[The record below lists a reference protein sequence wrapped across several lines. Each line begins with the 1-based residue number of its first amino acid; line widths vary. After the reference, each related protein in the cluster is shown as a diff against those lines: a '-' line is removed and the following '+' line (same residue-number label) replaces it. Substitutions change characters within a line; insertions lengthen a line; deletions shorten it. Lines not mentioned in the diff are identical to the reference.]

1 MDTCQKKRSAYFTPL
16 ELEILTESYSAFE
29 DIFQRKS
36 NSVAAVKE
44 REAAWRTIADR
55 VNACNLSSEKR
66 TWSQLKMKY
75 KNIIQTANRKK
86 AEVRRASGERAPLLS
101 PARPQKEE
109 EEEMAVSQDTGTIQ
123 GIKERRRPVL
133 DGLRG
138 GISSQPLAPQDTSA
152 FVKYCDGVICL
163 VEPNTLTDLI
173 VANEDARDTGSAS
186 TEWESEPPSAV
197 SNAAHQENDSSTSS
211 AKIDTL
217 PVKDLYKMH
226 LLKKMEKNDKEIMY
240 LDLQMKKTDLE
251 IEILKHKLEIT
262 DGITSQ
268 TSINSQ
274 TVCRGTWRL
283 KMEQGVTPRQS
294 VAGRGG

>member
-36 NSVAAVKE
+36 NSVSAVKE

-86 AEVRRASGERAPLLS
+86 AEVRRASGEPAPSLS
-101 PARPQKEE
+101 PARPPKEE
-109 EEEMAVSQDTGTIQ
+109 EEEMAVSQDTGTIE
-123 GIKERRRPVL
+123 GIKERCRPVL

-163 VEPNTLTDLI
+163 VEPNTLTPLI
-173 VANEDARDTGSAS
+173 VADEDVKHSKSASTAWEFELSHAEAENDDARDTGSAS
-186 TEWESEPPSAV
+186 TEWESEPPPAV

-226 LLKKMEKNDKEIMY
+226 LLKKMEKNDKQIMY

-251 IEILKHKLEIT
+251 IEILKHKLEEMKNT
-262 DGITSQ
+262 
-268 TSINSQ
+268 
-274 TVCRGTWRL
+274 
-283 KMEQGVTPRQS
+283 
-294 VAGRGG
+294 

>member
-36 NSVAAVKE
+36 NSVSAVKE

-86 AEVRRASGERAPLLS
+86 AEVRRASGEPAPSLS
-101 PARPQKEE
+101 PARPPKEE
-109 EEEMAVSQDTGTIQ
+109 EEEMAVSQDTGTIE
-123 GIKERRRPVL
+123 GIKERCRPVL

-163 VEPNTLTDLI
+163 VEPNTLTPLI
-173 VANEDARDTGSAS
+173 VAAHYGSTKS
-186 TEWESEPPSAV
+186 EWYNKDDVVKTLSMWRIINKGAHILKRWSEV
-197 SNAAHQENDSSTSS
+197 SLMVCKTSS
-211 AKIDTL
+211 MQHFDQRTTITCYVD
-217 PVKDLYKMH
+217 H
-226 LLKKMEKNDKEIMY
+226 KEVFSM
-240 LDLQMKKTDLE
+240 
-251 IEILKHKLEIT
+251 
-262 DGITSQ
+262 
-268 TSINSQ
+268 
-274 TVCRGTWRL
+274 
-283 KMEQGVTPRQS
+283 
-294 VAGRGG
+294 